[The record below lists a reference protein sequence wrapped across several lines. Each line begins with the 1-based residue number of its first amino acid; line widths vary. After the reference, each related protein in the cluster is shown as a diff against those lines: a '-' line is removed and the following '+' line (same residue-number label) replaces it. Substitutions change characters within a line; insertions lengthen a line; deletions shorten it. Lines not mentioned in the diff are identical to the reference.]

1 MKITLLC
8 SDPMHPVYS
17 YLENW
22 MKVAN
27 SLWAIRLAHEVEQ
40 ATGGDILFL
49 VSCSAIISKS
59 VRSRY
64 GASLV
69 LHASDLPIGKGWSPH
84 IWELSQGAESITLS
98 LLEAEDSVDSGRIWK
113 KLNIQVPKDALWNE
127 VNHLLFQAEIKL
139 IEFAIQNYQLIE
151 PKPQTSG
158 VTTVI
163 YPRRTG
169 ENSRIDPFK
178 SIAEQFDLI
187 RVCDPERFPAFF
199 DYLGHRYLLKVEKSN
214 G

>member
-8 SDPMHPVYS
+8 SDPLHPVCS
-17 YLENW
+17 YLEDW
-22 MKVAN
+22 MRVAN
-27 SLWAIRLAHEVEQ
+27 SLWAIELVHEVEQ
-40 ATGGDILFL
+40 AAGGDILFL

-69 LHASDLPIGKGWSPH
+69 LHASDLPVGKGWSPH

-98 LLEAEDSVDSGRIWK
+98 LLEAEEKVDSGRIWK

-127 VNHLLFQAEIKL
+127 INHMLFQAELKL
-139 IEFAIQNYQLIE
+139 IEFAIKNYQLVE
-151 PKPQTSG
+151 PQPQTSE
-158 VTTVI
+158 VSTVI
-163 YPRRTG
+163 YPRRT
-169 ENSRIDPFK
+169 EANSRIDPFK

-187 RVCDPERFPAFF
+187 RVCDPVRFPAFF
-199 DYLGHRYLLKVEKSN
+199 DYLGNRYLFKVEKSN
-214 G
+214 E